1 MAASSKI
8 KRNLDMSRSALPVT
22 SHDYRYLQGG
32 TRQEASW
39 PYCHKN
45 KAQAQAQAI
54 QVTTTTRLHT
64 FEAPQDEFY
73 ERSPRSIESNQH
85 ANMIVVMGSNYYT
98 IIQFKCLVQACRA
111 CTITVACRQKHS
123 SGWLL
128 QSRDFYSPRSHTKTK
143 CTSKT
148 EAGRTRKI
156 PA

>member
-111 CTITVACRQKHS
+111 CIITVTCRQKHS
-123 SGWLL
+123 SGWSL